1 MKDTKIDL
9 KNWMLKNDI
18 RKKSAVSLHSKASV
32 LDLTHDCSIGMNNAY
47 LVMLTSAAAC
57 CQRMAD
63 NLS

>member
-1 MKDTKIDL
+1 MFLQSDYVLTKKAKIA
-9 KNWMLKNDI
+9 
-18 RKKSAVSLHSKASV
+18 AVSIHGFKASV

>member
-1 MKDTKIDL
+1 MFLQSEKQGFCFDK
-9 KNWMLKNDI
+9 KG
-18 RKKSAVSLHSKASV
+18 RKLLRFRSTFKASV

>member
-1 MKDTKIDL
+1 MTKKAKIA
-9 KNWMLKNDI
+9 
-18 RKKSAVSLHSKASV
+18 AVSIHGFKASV